1 MALWEPTIYL
11 ILLIILQYEAV
22 ATGGECSYCKNWHR
36 GNNSAELCFFQGSNF
51 ITVGCKNSVSMRN
64 RMQEVSICHLLG
76 KQDENDERGYDC
88 FKVYMLEEDKCIFI
102 TVFNL
107 KVLPLRRVNHL
118 NANDMFG
125 CLCYPNEYL
134 RVSEFGFRVVVRRF
148 LHLKLKRSKR
158 SCRYYSNS
166 CSTFNVLLKAGDI
179 EMNPGPSAP
188 KCSICEKSVRKNM
201 RRFVCEVCK
210 DVSHANCTEIA
221 WTKSIR
227 ADYPHPWTCSNC
239 TVSIL
244 PFNALDRQAFMAAIS
259 AEESDV
265 CQSEF
270 SHNDTNIYLQHLEAN
285 KNHLKIMHLNTQSMC
300 STFNEFQLIV
310 QTYIHLM

>member
-107 KVLPLRRVNHL
+107 KVPPLRRVNHL

-188 KCSICEKSVRKNM
+188 KCSICEKWCVKICEDLFVRYA
-201 RRFVCEVCK
+201 R
-210 DVSHANCTEIA
+210 
-221 WTKSIR
+221 
-227 ADYPHPWTCSNC
+227 
-239 TVSIL
+239 
-244 PFNALDRQAFMAAIS
+244 
-259 AEESDV
+259 
-265 CQSEF
+265 
-270 SHNDTNIYLQHLEAN
+270 
-285 KNHLKIMHLNTQSMC
+285 MC
-300 STFNEFQLIV
+300 LMLIV
-310 QTYIHLM
+310 QKLHGLSRFGLTTHILGHVQTVLYQFCPLTPWIGKLLWRQYQRKNQMSVKASFHIMTRTFIYNT